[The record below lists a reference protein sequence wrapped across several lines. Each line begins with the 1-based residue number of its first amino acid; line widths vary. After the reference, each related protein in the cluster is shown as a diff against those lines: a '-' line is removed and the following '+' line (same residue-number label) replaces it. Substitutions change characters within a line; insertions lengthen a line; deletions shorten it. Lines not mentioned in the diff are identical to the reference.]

1 MDYRRPVTQKRNTLA
16 LGSYPI
22 ITLEMARVRRDDA
35 KKMLINEIDPAEDRN
50 ANKEKKRAQAKNVFS
65 RYAQDWL
72 NKRAIEGRSD
82 GENTRMLNVD
92 ILPYIGDMPITSLN
106 PEQLEKDVTDRII
119 QRGAIALAGRVRMVI
134 KMILDIPL
142 KKTFNPIQPSTKY

>member
-1 MDYRRPVTQKRNTLA
+1 
-16 LGSYPI
+16 
-22 ITLEMARVRRDDA
+22 MARVRRDDA

-92 ILPYIGDMPITSLN
+92 ILNYIGNKPNT
-106 PEQLEKDVTDRII
+106 
-119 QRGAIALAGRVRMVI
+119 
-134 KMILDIPL
+134 
-142 KKTFNPIQPSTKY
+142 